1 MSKGLNRATVMG
13 NVVREIE
20 VKETGKGRKYVR
32 FSLAVN
38 DDYKDKSGQ
47 PVKQTE
53 FVNCVAWGTTAGII
67 GKYAVKG
74 KPLLVEGKI
83 KTDSYEK
90 DGRKQYNTYLLVS
103 DVYLVYFDNSPRAD
117 VSPSEEGGYEEGA
130 DDFNFGGNAP
140 AVY

>member
-32 FSLAVN
+32 FSLAVS

-47 PVKQTE
+47 AVKQTD
-53 FVNCVAWGTTAGII
+53 FVNCVAWGTTASII
-67 GKYAVKG
+67 SRYAVKG

-83 KTDSYEK
+83 KTDTYEK
-90 DGRKQYNTYLLVS
+90 NGQKQYTTYVLVS
-103 DVYLVYFDNSPRAD
+103 EVYLVYFGDQPR
-117 VSPSEEGGYEEGA
+117 SEAPVDTSNEGDPDAFPFGDGGA
-130 DDFNFGGNAP
+130 G
-140 AVY
+140 VY